1 MKKEIEIFIP
11 VALDLDWPTSDSVI
25 ECIKEQNEKYGFK
38 NFFLACPGGG
48 WRSKGHP
55 EKADFDRMADLFN
68 EVKRG
73 LSGTGISL
81 GWWNTLTVKSGV
93 NERFTRIV
101 EPDGKT
107 HPFAS
112 CPLCESF
119 KEQFA
124 ADIAYFAA
132 KTKPVSIIF
141 EDDYSIG
148 TAAGPFGCLCDA
160 HLAEFARREGR
171 SYTREELV
179 EEFSKRDPEAVLLQK
194 RYRALMRDTMV
205 ALSETVRREVDK
217 ESPEI
222 PIGVM
227 QSGGSDFDG
236 ESVEAIARALAGER
250 HTPFSRLYG
259 AYYGGGDLKGIPRKS
274 YHAIYSKEHIGDNF
288 KFISEADT
296 FPHTRFFTSA
306 KQMKAFMAISYSSGF
321 VGSTFQTQQ
330 LLDDP
335 NEESAYGK
343 MFSLERER
351 FSALAEKAA
360 RCDRSGVSLPYDSF
374 YNTVDGGMKDSE
386 PHWCRTL
393 DLFGIPY
400 TTKRANVTFLD
411 ERLAK
416 YLPDSEIKEYLSGGL
431 FLDGGA
437 ARELYNRGLGKYIG
451 VSVGENIAAGYTG
464 YDLGAREVIKPPFDV
479 FSCGKNMPIAHMY
492 APKGNGKLLELTVTD
507 SKTEVISE
515 AYTFD
520 KKFISAAMT
529 RFENSLGGRVIV
541 MGMTVKGN
549 MSQSLFNY
557 RRMRLFEELVK
568 WCGGDVPLVRGEP
581 NVHLIFNRA
590 RNGEEFSHLLTAINL
605 GEDTLD
611 SISVYLPEDMRKK
624 RIFHLTEDGEWKETD
639 HVITGDV
646 AEIKLKADTCEPI
659 YLLFK

>member
-1 MKKEIEIFIP
+1 
-11 VALDLDWPTSDSVI
+11 
-25 ECIKEQNEKYGFK
+25 
-38 NFFLACPGGG
+38 
-48 WRSKGHP
+48 
-55 EKADFDRMADLFN
+55 
-68 EVKRG
+68 
-73 LSGTGISL
+73 
-81 GWWNTLTVKSGV
+81 
-93 NERFTRIV
+93 
-101 EPDGKT
+101 
-107 HPFAS
+107 
-112 CPLCESF
+112 
-119 KEQFA
+119 
-124 ADIAYFAA
+124 
-132 KTKPVSIIF
+132 
-141 EDDYSIG
+141 
-148 TAAGPFGCLCDA
+148 
-160 HLAEFARREGR
+160 
-171 SYTREELV
+171 
-179 EEFSKRDPEAVLLQK
+179 
-194 RYRALMRDTMV
+194 MRDTMV

-343 MFSLERER
+343 MFSFERER

-400 TTKRANVTFLD
+400 TTKRAKVTFLD

-416 YLPDSEIKEYLSGGL
+416 YLPDPEIKEYLSGGL

-520 KKFISAAMT
+520 KKFISTAMT
-529 RFENSLGGRVIV
+529 RFENSLGGRVVV